1 MTKISE
7 KYLVT
12 GGAGF
17 IGSHL
22 VRRLVAEGKTVR
34 VVDNLSTGQVSRLAD
49 LMTAIEFVEGDL
61 ADERVSQDAVKEIDY
76 VLHQAAVP
84 SVQRSVQDPVSTN
97 RANITATLNLLE
109 SCRRAGVRRLV
120 YAASSSAYGDTEILP
135 KHEDMPAK
143 PLSPYALQKFVGE
156 QYCKLYHE
164 LYGLETVSLRYFNV
178 FGPGQDPHSEYSAV
192 IPKFITGLL
201 ANQPIT
207 IFGDGEQSRD
217 FTYIDN
223 VVEANLLALQCAGGR
238 RQDVQYRLRRAHKP
252 QSTDRDVGKNYRR
265 KGARAARRRQNAATC
280 AIRWPASDA
289 PKRSCT
295 TNQKSR
301 SKKGCGELLLLI
313 RAESRHTDRRPEE
326 EYNLG
331 GKSMRKIIL
340 GVVALL
346 VLGGGVL
353 AYSRLGG
360 SPEVKRERAL
370 KKAARLYGASESQRS
385 DH

>member
-1 MTKISE
+1 M
-7 KYLVT
+7 
-12 GGAGF
+12 
-17 IGSHL
+17 
-22 VRRLVAEGKTVR
+22 
-34 VVDNLSTGQVSRLAD
+34 
-49 LMTAIEFVEGDL
+49 
-61 ADERVSQDAVKEIDY
+61 
-76 VLHQAAVP
+76 
-84 SVQRSVQDPVSTN
+84 
-97 RANITATLNLLE
+97 
-109 SCRRAGVRRLV
+109 
-120 YAASSSAYGDTEILP
+120 
-135 KHEDMPAK
+135 
-143 PLSPYALQKFVGE
+143 GE

-223 VVEANLLALQCAGGR
+223 VVEANLLALKAPASR
-238 RQDVQYRLRRAHKP
+238 RQDVQYRLRRAHNP
-252 QSTDRDVGKNYRR
+252 QSTDTDSGKNHRR
-265 KGARAARRRQNAATC
+265 KSARVQHAAGQARGMC
-280 AIRWPASDA
+280 AIRWPTSDA
-289 PKRSCT
+289 PKASYI

-313 RAESRHTDRRPEE
+313 RAESRHRDRRPEE
-326 EYNLG
+326 KHHIG

-340 GVVALL
+340 GVVALI

-360 SPEVKRERAL
+360 SPEVKRDRAL
-370 KKAARLYGASESQRS
+370 KKAQDYIAQAKVKEAI
-385 DH
+385 D